1 MQNTFNKELLAG
13 LFFVLGIALIIYLLF
28 FVGLKEGIIQSK
40 FTVEVVFKNT
50 GGLEIGAPVR
60 LAGVNVGSVSK
71 VDFLDEPI
79 DDKKVRVILSIYDK
93 YKSQVEKC
101 SDYSIK
107 TAGILGDKLIEIS
120 SPEEGEPCTIV
131 KPIIGKEPLD
141 IQSWAE
147 NLQQTSNS
155 FRKLSEETTKITQQL
170 DYVSYT
176 FKRLLDRIEDKL
188 IKGKL
193 LKVF

>member
-1 MQNTFNKELLAG
+1 MKKNFTKEIMAG
-13 LFFVLGIALIIYLLF
+13 IFFVLGIAIIIFILF
-28 FVGLKEGIIQSK
+28 FVGLKEGIIESK
-40 FTVEVVFKNT
+40 FSVEVVFKNV

-60 LAGVNVGSVSK
+60 LSGVNVGYVSQ
-71 VDFLDEPI
+71 VDFLREPI
-79 DDKKVRVILSIYDK
+79 ADKKVRVVLSIYEK
-93 YKSQVEKC
+93 YKNQVEKC

-120 SPEEGEPCTIV
+120 PPKKGEICNIK
-131 KPIIGKEPLD
+131 KPFIGKEPLD

-147 NLQQTSNS
+147 NLQHTSNS
-155 FRKLSEETTKITQQL
+155 FRKLADETTKITKQL
-170 DYVSYT
+170 YYVSYT